1 MAHPSPSISIPTKAD
16 DGVDRAPDL
25 SPTSPVDRK
34 RMDSLLANRATPGDL
49 QNKGILKGMLFANE
63 RSVYCCYDGEE
74 QGIQC
79 AAERRESCCI
89 HSLRPHP
96 TTASYHPLFPRCL
109 SSVLHC
115 LTPRSPF
122 PTH

>member
-49 QNKGILKGMLFANE
+49 QNKGILKGAPNDSLAARKMSLEKSMLEDRLDKELAARPTADELIKKGILNPNETPANA
-63 RSVYCCYDGEE
+63 S
-74 QGIQC
+74 
-79 AAERRESCCI
+79 
-89 HSLRPHP
+89 
-96 TTASYHPLFPRCL
+96 TA
-109 SSVLHC
+109 V
-115 LTPRSPF
+115 
-122 PTH
+122 